1 MEGRVRGGG
10 VVHVLGNNL
19 AFHNGS
25 FPLCCRN
32 DRRALLL
39 AAAQAAAVA
48 QPAAQTAAQVAA
60 DCSASAAIH
69 KECKYDYAPNNHAN
83 DPEHSDKLIRHA
95 TGKKL

>member
-1 MEGRVRGGG
+1 MERRVRRGG

-19 AFHNGS
+19 ACHNRS

-32 DRRALLL
+32 HRRALLL

-48 QPAAQTAAQVAA
+48 QAAAQTAAQVAA
-60 DCSASAAIH
+60 DCSTSAEIH
-69 KECKYDYAPNNHAN
+69 NQRKYDYAANHRTN
-83 DPEHSDKLIRHA
+83 DPEHCDKLVRHA

>member
-19 AFHNGS
+19 AFHNRS

-32 DRRALLL
+32 HRRALLL

-48 QPAAQTAAQVAA
+48 QAAAQTAAQVAA
-60 DCSASAAIH
+60 DRSTSTAVH
-69 KECKYDYAPNNHAN
+69 EECKYDYASNNHTD
-83 DPEHSDKLIRHA
+83 DPEHGDKLIRHA